1 MARNVHI
8 FARELCPLLGHP
20 GIWHLKGSTLPK
32 VDQSGRWYL
41 ETPPLSEAT
50 KDVVRL
56 FNEMH
61 SPSVL
66 NYAKSL
72 QRKLTWDG
80 GLDVFWIEADCRPDE
95 HLTLVLIVLPRLE
108 SQAEERTQQEGTTGN
123 PLSRSANFLQISSLL
138 EPSEPKIISAETL
151 GKQPIACFYKSTT
164 DKDPLTE
171 RILQTGDLIELYPGA
186 RMHMIQ
192 GGALVIAIRYGT
204 ERQCDQKPEG
214 VEDGNRNPT
223 SLSE

>member
-1 MARNVHI
+1 M
-8 FARELCPLLGHP
+8 
-20 GIWHLKGSTLPK
+20 
-32 VDQSGRWYL
+32 
-41 ETPPLSEAT
+41 
-50 KDVVRL
+50 
-56 FNEMH
+56 
-61 SPSVL
+61 
-66 NYAKSL
+66 
-72 QRKLTWDG
+72 
-80 GLDVFWIEADCRPDE
+80 
-95 HLTLVLIVLPRLE
+95 LPRLE

-138 EPSEPKIISAETL
+138 EPSEPKVCEERQSNILELPLVAVASLGNPRLCDDTNISPLPKIISAETL

-164 DKDPLTE
+164 DKDPLAE
-171 RILQTGDLIELYPGA
+171 RILQTGDLIELYPCA